1 MSEAI
6 APLMAVIDA
15 YEAAT
20 GLPDSTV
27 SSRVFSDGRK
37 VGHLR
42 GGSTITMDPLPLR
55 RCGGS
60 RPIGRSAHMVARRS
74 TASLRASGM
83 IAPHQ
88 RGPSQIVHRTEKV
101 RSPNATTARS
111 TKAAVASAPLD
122 PVSLFMIAEPDEV
135 CGNLT

>member
-27 SSRVFSDGRK
+27 SSRVFDDGRK

-42 GGSTITMDPLPLR
+42 EGKTITVDRFAKAMRWFSSNWPAEADWPS
-55 RCGGS
+55 GVE
-60 RPIGRSAHMVARRS
+60 RPSFE
-74 TASLRASGM
+74 
-83 IAPHQ
+83 Q
-88 RGPSQIVHRTEKV
+88 
-101 RSPNATTARS
+101 
-111 TKAAVASAPLD
+111 AA
-122 PVSLFMIAEPDEV
+122 
-135 CGNLT
+135 

>member
-42 GGSTITMDPLPLR
+42 GGSTITMDRFAKALR
-55 RCGGS
+55 WFSANWPEGAVWPRGVD
-60 RPIGRSAHMVARRS
+60 RPAFE
-74 TASLRASGM
+74 
-83 IAPHQ
+83 Q
-88 RGPSQIVHRTEKV
+88 
-101 RSPNATTARS
+101 
-111 TKAAVASAPLD
+111 AA
-122 PVSLFMIAEPDEV
+122 
-135 CGNLT
+135 